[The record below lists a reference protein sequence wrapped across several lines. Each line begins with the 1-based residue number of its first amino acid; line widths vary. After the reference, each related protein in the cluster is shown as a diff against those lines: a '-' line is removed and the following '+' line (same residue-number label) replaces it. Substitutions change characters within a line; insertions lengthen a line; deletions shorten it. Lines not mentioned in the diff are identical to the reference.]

1 MFYALTSHFEGL
13 PMTLMEAMGS
23 GCAAVSFDCDVGPRD
38 IIRDG
43 IDGLLVCPA
52 GDVGALADALLT
64 LMVDTRER
72 ERMASMAND
81 VAARFAPSRIL
92 SLWEQLFLSMGLSGA
107 DHERP
112 PQRVTC
118 ETDSRAAEHSR
129 DKIRLR

>member
-1 MFYALTSHFEGL
+1 
-13 PMTLMEAMGS
+13 MTLMEAMGS

-43 IDGLLVCPA
+43 IDGLPVCPA

-64 LMVDTRER
+64 LMVDARERER

-92 SLWEQLFLSMGLSGA
+92 PLWEQLFLSMGLSSA

-129 DKIRLR
+129 DKTRLR